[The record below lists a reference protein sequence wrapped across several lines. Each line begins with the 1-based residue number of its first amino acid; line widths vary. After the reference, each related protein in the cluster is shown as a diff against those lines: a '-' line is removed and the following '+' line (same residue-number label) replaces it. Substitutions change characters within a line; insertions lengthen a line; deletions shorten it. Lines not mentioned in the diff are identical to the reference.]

1 MSINHW
7 LQAVRVAITHHERG
21 QGLVEY
27 SLIIML
33 IALVVVAA
41 VSVFGISLSDMYNT
55 VVDIFR

>member
-33 IALVVVAA
+33 H
-41 VSVFGISLSDMYNT
+41 
-55 VVDIFR
+55 

>member
-7 LQAVRVAITHHERG
+7 LQTVRVAVTHHERG

-41 VSVFGISLSDMYNT
+41 VSTLGNTLSDMYNI
-55 VVDIFR
+55 VADIFR